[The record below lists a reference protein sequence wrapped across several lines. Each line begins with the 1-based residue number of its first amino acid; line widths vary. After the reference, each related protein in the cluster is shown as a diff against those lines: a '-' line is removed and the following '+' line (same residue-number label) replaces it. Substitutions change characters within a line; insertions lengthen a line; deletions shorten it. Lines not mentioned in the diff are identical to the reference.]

1 MCLKVRRLSQHTTIH
16 VKYFFLLAETDCTL
30 KYVFLPM
37 EAAPSGDLWNHG
49 DQFSV

>member
-1 MCLKVRRLSQHTTIH
+1 VSKSETSVSTYNHTCEI
-16 VKYFFLLAETDCTL
+16 FFLLAETDCTL